1 MPLLARIGR
10 RGHAVLLVLVGALAG
25 GGALQRAKGSGGAT
39 GKVKFNDFHFTMK
52 VNKASPKLFK

>member
-1 MPLLARIGR
+1 
-10 RGHAVLLVLVGALAG
+10 VLLVLVGALAG